1 MTTLEDIFCDYG
13 ADSKKVPVSCS
24 QQGSNKIAKYQ
35 ILDYDSDFCIYES
48 FNRKIRRNIIENL
61 QVKHYIKIGEECPIC
76 YDAIHH
82 RNEAFLTDYGHAFH
96 YHCVI
101 NYDYT
106 NSFKKEG
113 VYCPIC
119 RGDMGLYD
127 NLKDRYKGSE
137 NSFDN
142 LEDFEVNQ
150 KNKLP
155 KICFDLHRVKYNH
168 HFYRMDYYNCY
179 YCMLG

>member
-13 ADSKKVPVSCS
+13 ADANKIPVSCDL
-24 QQGSNKIAKYQ
+24 QGSNKIAKYQ

-82 RNEAFLTDYGHAFH
+82 RNEAFLTDCGHSFH
-96 YHCVI
+96 YHCII

-113 VYCPIC
+113 VYCPI
-119 RGDMGLYD
+119 
-127 NLKDRYKGSE
+127 
-137 NSFDN
+137 
-142 LEDFEVNQ
+142 
-150 KNKLP
+150 
-155 KICFDLHRVKYNH
+155 
-168 HFYRMDYYNCY
+168 
-179 YCMLG
+179 